1 MRSVSDK
8 PILVSFTCDENGRS
22 LSGTDVTAALTV
34 LQGMGVDAFG
44 LNCLSDIGTMV
55 VQLRRLREFA
65 RVPLMAKPNA
75 GLPDMSEGKAVY
87 NFPPEKFASYV
98 PEMLAA
104 GVGLF
109 GGCCGTDATHLA
121 ALNRALEGAEFVPPA
136 PMHTDELTAATEK
149 QVFCLPVDA
158 DHGPVLRCSDTLE
171 EDLTDAM
178 EDGFP
183 MVAVAVDS
191 WEDVDAL
198 ADVQYLFS
206 KPLCLVC
213 DSADL
218 LEAALRVYQGRALYE
233 GGLSEEELLPLVN
246 RYGLLI

>member
-1 MRSVSDK
+1 M
-8 PILVSFTCDENGRS
+8 
-22 LSGTDVTAALTV
+22 
-34 LQGMGVDAFG
+34 
-44 LNCLSDIGTMV
+44 
-55 VQLRRLREFA
+55 
-65 RVPLMAKPNA
+65 
-75 GLPDMSEGKAVY
+75 
-87 NFPPEKFASYV
+87 
-98 PEMLAA
+98 
-104 GVGLF
+104 
-109 GGCCGTDATHLA
+109 
-121 ALNRALEGAEFVPPA
+121 
-136 PMHTDELTAATEK
+136 
-149 QVFCLPVDA
+149 
-158 DHGPVLRCSDTLE
+158 
-171 EDLTDAM
+171 TDAM
-178 EDGFP
+178 EDGLP